1 MDNRV
6 QLRLTQIFF
15 LVLVPCVARGPN
27 ALGLS
32 YDFYNKTCPNVE
44 KIIHNVVSQKLLEA
58 PVTAA
63 GALRI
68 FFHDC
73 FVEGCD
79 ASVLIASRESNKA
92 ERDAEI
98 NLSLPGD
105 GYDVFF
111 RAKRALELQCP
122 GFVSCADVMA
132 IATRDLV
139 NLVGGP
145 RWEVE
150 KGRRDG
156 LISKASRVD
165 GNLPQVN
172 QTIPQLIS
180 LFKSKGL
187 STMDMVALSGGHT
200 IGFSHCKE
208 FMPRIYGYNST
219 FDIDPT
225 MNQEYARTL
234 RSPCPKKHLDPTVV
248 ALNDVTTPFIF
259 DNAYYHNLKKGL
271 GLLASDQMLVL
282 DPLTRVHGLRYCFC
296 TETCPNVEQVIFNA
310 VADKF
315 SEILFLLLAI
325 YESSPL
331 TALLRLRL
339 TLYVRVFMEG
349 CDAFVASSNTV
360 KLERDAEINLS
371 LSGNGFDLFFR
382 ATTAVES
389 HCPRVVSCA
398 DVVAIVPRDK
408 GSMEAQGLECKWEE
422 DLVSEASRVAG
433 NIPQANV
440 TL

>member
-1 MDNRV
+1 MDRV
-6 QLRLTQIFF
+6 QLRLTQFFF

-58 PVTAA
+58 PVAAA

-92 ERDAEI
+92 ERDAEM

-234 RSPCPKKHLDPTVV
+234 RSP
-248 ALNDVTTPFIF
+248 F
-259 DNAYYHNLKKGL
+259 
-271 GLLASDQMLVL
+271 
-282 DPLTRVHGLRYCFC
+282 HGLRYCFY
-296 TETCPNVEQVIFNA
+296 TETCPNVEQVILNA

-315 SEILFLLLAI
+315 SEILFLLLAL

-331 TALLRLRL
+331 TAFIKQHCKTRK
-339 TLYVRVFMEG
+339 G
-349 CDAFVASSNTV
+349 CRNKPV
-360 KLERDAEINLS
+360 S

-398 DVVAIVPRDK
+398 DVVAIVPRDT
-408 GSMEAQGLECKWEE
+408 GSMVKSQDNYHLHRLFHSLFVYNPHLKCKHHQ
-422 DLVSEASRVAG
+422 LGGPGFRVQMG
-433 NIPQANV
+433 RRPC
-440 TL
+440 L

>member
-1 MDNRV
+1 MDRV
-6 QLRLTQIFF
+6 QLCLTPIFF

-145 RWEVE
+145 RWEVK

-180 LFKSKGL
+180 LFKSRGL

-234 RSPCPKKHLDPTVV
+234 RSPCPQKHLDPTVV

-282 DPLTRVHGLRYCFC
+282 DPLTRGYVDMM
-296 TETCPNVEQVIFNA
+296 A
-310 VADKF
+310 ADQQ
-315 SEILFLLLAI
+315 
-325 YESSPL
+325 
-331 TALLRLRL
+331 
-339 TLYVRVFMEG
+339 
-349 CDAFVASSNTV
+349 
-360 KLERDAEINLS
+360 
-371 LSGNGFDLFFR
+371 LFFNYF
-382 ATTAVES
+382 VES
-389 HCPRVVSCA
+389 MIKLGQVGV
-398 DVVAIVPRDK
+398 K
-408 GSMEAQGLECKWEE
+408 TGSDGEIRRRC
-422 DLVSEASRVAG
+422 DSF
-433 NIPQANV
+433 NN
-440 TL
+440 